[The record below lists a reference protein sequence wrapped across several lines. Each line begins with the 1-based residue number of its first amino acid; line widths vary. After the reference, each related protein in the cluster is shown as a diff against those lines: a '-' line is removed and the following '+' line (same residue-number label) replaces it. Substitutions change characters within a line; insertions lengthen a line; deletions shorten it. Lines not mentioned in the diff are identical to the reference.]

1 MILENSYLKPLFS
14 LLLFKTKSCL
24 TLSQMILK
32 NHYIKAYYR
41 SLSFHQH
48 QFNSYSDSSSN
59 LNKQLYYKFFTLVQL
74 SPLKKEH
81 KSFML
86 LLLNLLFD
94 KFTSQIPRDKNI
106 QC

>member
-1 MILENSYLKPLFS
+1 MGNS
-14 LLLFKTKSCL
+14 LLK
-24 TLSQMILK
+24 I
-32 NHYIKAYYR
+32 
-41 SLSFHQH
+41 
-48 QFNSYSDSSSN
+48 
-59 LNKQLYYKFFTLVQL
+59 QL